1 MFPNILKKTHKI
13 IRSFRK
19 YDINRIDDVNAK
31 NYLANDNESNKNL
44 PKLDN
49 LNITYNSFI
58 APIFMNSSE
67 DVANYEYLVESSL
80 IKPNIFHTFLYVSL
94 TFSVFSAFII
104 LIIAYIFTKRAN
116 SL

>member
-1 MFPNILKKTHKI
+1 VFPNILKKTHKI

-49 LNITYNSFI
+49 LNNKSI
-58 APIFMNSSE
+58 
-67 DVANYEYLVESSL
+67 
-80 IKPNIFHTFLYVSL
+80 
-94 TFSVFSAFII
+94 
-104 LIIAYIFTKRAN
+104 
-116 SL
+116 